1 MNSNQNNQIPTQ
13 SKEDILNK
21 SQATSKTEKRFRDL
35 DNLNRNLMKKVYADL
50 YTRNVKLYQ
59 EKDLTF
65 ENFLFNFYPDFE
77 SLKDFENP
85 NYKLLL
91 ERMDLIVKSKFDREN
106 RLNSGKNKNELI
118 KELNYLSQEDEWALI
133 DRYQKAKFDEEE
145 ENKKKEKILNHKKY
159 LNDLNED
166 IIKKKN
172 YVDPVQKKKND
183 IYLFDQKEKEK
194 KLEQTKIQN
203 QEKILQ
209 IKKNIINNKCITMEH
224 LNKIEKDNFDIN
236 EDNKNLICYKIEFL
250 EKINDIK
257 YLNEESL
264 PALVERIIE
273 EKKLEKIKK
282 LVFADKYQK
291 ELTKHMDY
299 VIRNSERPN
308 KMSVEERKIN
318 KKLLDEAKAYFNQK
332 YKLSY

>member
-35 DNLNRNLMKKVYADL
+35 DNLNRNLIKKVYADL

>member
-1 MNSNQNNQIPTQ
+1 MNSNQIQTQ
-13 SKEDILNK
+13 TKEDNLNK
-21 SQATSKTEKRFRDL
+21 SQETSKTEKRFRDL

-50 YTRNVKLYQ
+50 YTRNVQLYQ
-59 EKDLTF
+59 EKNLTF
-65 ENFLFNFYPDFE
+65 ENFLFHFYSDFE
-77 SLKDFENP
+77 ALKDFENP

-106 RLNSGKNKNELI
+106 RLNSGKNKKELI

-133 DRYQKAKFDEEE
+133 ERYQRAKFDEEE

-166 IIKKKN
+166 IIRKKN
-172 YVDPVQKKKND
+172 YIDPVQKKKNE
-183 IYLFDQKEKEK
+183 IYLYDEKEAAK
-194 KLEQTKIQN
+194 KLEQTKILN
-203 QEKILQ
+203 QEKILA
-209 IKKNIINNKCITMEH
+209 IKKNIINNKCITMEI
-224 LNKIEKDNFDIN
+224 LNKMEKDNFDIN
-236 EDNKNLICYKIEFL
+236 EDNKDLICYKIDFL

-257 YLNEESL
+257 YLNEENL
-264 PALVERIIE
+264 PALTERIIE

-291 ELTKHMDY
+291 ELTDHMDKT
-299 VIRNSERPN
+299 IRNTERPN
-308 KMSVEERKIN
+308 KMSIVERQLN

>member
-1 MNSNQNNQIPTQ
+1 MNSNQIQTQ
-13 SKEDILNK
+13 TKEDNLNK
-21 SQATSKTEKRFRDL
+21 SQETSKTEKRFRDL

-50 YTRNVKLYQ
+50 YTRNVQLYQ
-59 EKDLTF
+59 EKNLTF
-65 ENFLFNFYPDFE
+65 ENFLFHFYSDFE
-77 SLKDFENP
+77 ALKDFENP

-106 RLNSGKNKNELI
+106 RLNSGKNKKELI

-133 DRYQKAKFDEEE
+133 ERYQRAKFDEEE

-166 IIKKKN
+166 IIRKKN
-172 YVDPVQKKKND
+172 YIDPVQKKKNE
-183 IYLFDQKEKEK
+183 IYLYDEKEAAK
-194 KLEQTKIQN
+194 KLEQTKILN
-203 QEKILQ
+203 QEKILA
-209 IKKNIINNKCITMEH
+209 IKKNIINNKCITMEI

-236 EDNKNLICYKIEFL
+236 EDNKDLICYKIDFL

-257 YLNEESL
+257 YLNEENL
-264 PALVERIIE
+264 PALTERIIE

-291 ELTKHMDY
+291 ELTDHMDKT
-299 VIRNSERPN
+299 IRNTERPN
-308 KMSVEERKIN
+308 KMSIVERQLN

>member
-159 LNDLNED
+159 LNVLNED

>member
-1 MNSNQNNQIPTQ
+1 MNSNQIQTQ
-13 SKEDILNK
+13 TKEDNLNK
-21 SQATSKTEKRFRDL
+21 SQETSKTEKRFRDL

-50 YTRNVKLYQ
+50 YTRNVQLYQ
-59 EKDLTF
+59 EKNLTF
-65 ENFLFNFYPDFE
+65 ENFLFHFYSDFE
-77 SLKDFENP
+77 ALKDFENP

-106 RLNSGKNKNELI
+106 RLNSGKNKKELI

-133 DRYQKAKFDEEE
+133 ERYQRAKFDEEE

-166 IIKKKN
+166 IIRKKN
-172 YVDPVQKKKND
+172 YIDPVQKKKNE
-183 IYLFDQKEKEK
+183 IYLYDKKEAAK
-194 KLEQTKIQN
+194 KLEQTKILN
-203 QEKILQ
+203 QEKLLA
-209 IKKNIINNKCITMEH
+209 IKKNIINNKCITMEI

-236 EDNKNLICYKIEFL
+236 EDNKDLICYKIDFL

-257 YLNEESL
+257 YLNEENL
-264 PALVERIIE
+264 PALTERIIE

-291 ELTKHMDY
+291 ELTDHMDKT
-299 VIRNSERPN
+299 IRNTERPN
-308 KMSVEERKIN
+308 KMSIVERQLN

>member
-1 MNSNQNNQIPTQ
+1 MNSNQIQTQ
-13 SKEDILNK
+13 TKEDNLNK
-21 SQATSKTEKRFRDL
+21 SQETSKTEKRFRDL

-264 PALVERIIE
+264 PALVKRIIE

-291 ELTKHMDY
+291 ELTDHMDKT
-299 VIRNSERPN
+299 IRNTERPN
-308 KMSVEERKIN
+308 KMSIVERQLN

>member
-194 KLEQTKIQN
+194 ELEQTKIQN

-291 ELTKHMDY
+291 ELTEHMDY

>member
-106 RLNSGKNKNELI
+106 RLNSGKNKKELI

-133 DRYQKAKFDEEE
+133 ERYQRAKFDEEE

-166 IIKKKN
+166 IIRKKN
-172 YVDPVQKKKND
+172 YIDPVQKKKNE
-183 IYLFDQKEKEK
+183 IYLYDEKEAAK
-194 KLEQTKIQN
+194 KLEQTKILN
-203 QEKILQ
+203 QEKLLA
-209 IKKNIINNKCITMEH
+209 IKKNIINNKCITMEI

-236 EDNKNLICYKIEFL
+236 EDNKDLICYKIDFL

-257 YLNEESL
+257 YLNEENL
-264 PALVERIIE
+264 PALTERIIE

-291 ELTKHMDY
+291 ELTEHMDY

>member
-1 MNSNQNNQIPTQ
+1 MNSNQIQTQ
-13 SKEDILNK
+13 TKEDNLNK
-21 SQATSKTEKRFRDL
+21 SQETSKTEKRFRDL

-50 YTRNVKLYQ
+50 YTRNVQLYQ
-59 EKDLTF
+59 EKNLTF
-65 ENFLFNFYPDFE
+65 ENFLFHFYSDFE
-77 SLKDFENP
+77 ALKDFENP

-106 RLNSGKNKNELI
+106 RLNSGKNKKELI

-133 DRYQKAKFDEEE
+133 ERYQRAKFDEEE

-159 LNDLNED
+159 LNELNED
-166 IIKKKN
+166 IIRKKN
-172 YVDPVQKKKND
+172 YIDPVQKKKNE
-183 IYLFDQKEKEK
+183 IYLYDEKEAAK
-194 KLEQTKIQN
+194 KLEQTKILN
-203 QEKILQ
+203 QEKLLA
-209 IKKNIINNKCITMEH
+209 IKKNIINNKCITMEI

-236 EDNKNLICYKIEFL
+236 ENNKDLICYKIDFL

-257 YLNEESL
+257 YLNEENL
-264 PALVERIIE
+264 PALTERIIE

-291 ELTKHMDY
+291 ELTDHMDKT
-299 VIRNSERPN
+299 IRNTERPN
-308 KMSVEERKIN
+308 KMSIVERQLN

>member
-1 MNSNQNNQIPTQ
+1 MNSNQIQTQ
-13 SKEDILNK
+13 TKEDNLNK
-21 SQATSKTEKRFRDL
+21 SQETSKTEKRFRDL

-50 YTRNVKLYQ
+50 YTRNVQLYQ
-59 EKDLTF
+59 EKNLTF
-65 ENFLFNFYPDFE
+65 ENFLFHFYSDFE
-77 SLKDFENP
+77 ALKDFENP

-91 ERMDLIVKSKFDREN
+91 ERMDLVVKSKFDREN
-106 RLNSGKNKNELI
+106 RLNSGKNKKELI

-133 DRYQKAKFDEEE
+133 ERYQRAKFDEEE

-166 IIKKKN
+166 IIRKKN
-172 YVDPVQKKKND
+172 YIDPVQKKKNE
-183 IYLFDQKEKEK
+183 IYLYDEKEAAK
-194 KLEQTKIQN
+194 KLEQTKILN
-203 QEKILQ
+203 QEKLLA
-209 IKKNIINNKCITMEH
+209 IKKNIINNKCITMEI

-236 EDNKNLICYKIEFL
+236 EDNKDLICYKIDFL
-250 EKINDIK
+250 EKVNDIK
-257 YLNEESL
+257 YLNEENL
-264 PALVERIIE
+264 PALTERIIE

-291 ELTKHMDY
+291 ELTDHMDKT
-299 VIRNSERPN
+299 IRNTERPN
-308 KMSVEERKIN
+308 KMSIVERQLN

>member
-1 MNSNQNNQIPTQ
+1 MNSNQIQTQ
-13 SKEDILNK
+13 TKEDNLNK
-21 SQATSKTEKRFRDL
+21 SQETSKTEKRFRDL

-50 YTRNVKLYQ
+50 YTRNVQLYQ
-59 EKDLTF
+59 EKNLTF
-65 ENFLFNFYPDFE
+65 ENFLFHFYSDFE
-77 SLKDFENP
+77 ALKDFENP

-106 RLNSGKNKNELI
+106 RLNSGKNKKELI

-133 DRYQKAKFDEEE
+133 ERYQRAKFDEEE

-166 IIKKKN
+166 IIRKKN
-172 YVDPVQKKKND
+172 YIDPVQKKKNE
-183 IYLFDQKEKEK
+183 IYLYDEKEAVK
-194 KLEQTKIQN
+194 KLEQTKILN
-203 QEKILQ
+203 QEKLLA
-209 IKKNIINNKCITMEH
+209 IKKNIINNKCITMEI

-236 EDNKNLICYKIEFL
+236 EDNKDLICYKIDFL

-257 YLNEESL
+257 YLNEENL
-264 PALVERIIE
+264 PALTERIIE

-291 ELTKHMDY
+291 ELTDHMDKT
-299 VIRNSERPN
+299 IRNTERPN
-308 KMSVEERKIN
+308 KMSIVERQLN

>member
-1 MNSNQNNQIPTQ
+1 MNSNQIQTQ
-13 SKEDILNK
+13 TKEDNLNK
-21 SQATSKTEKRFRDL
+21 SQETSKTEKRFRDL

-50 YTRNVKLYQ
+50 YTRNVQLYQ
-59 EKDLTF
+59 EKNLTF
-65 ENFLFNFYPDFE
+65 ENFLFHFYSDFE
-77 SLKDFENP
+77 ALKDFENP

-106 RLNSGKNKNELI
+106 RLNSGKNKKELI

-133 DRYQKAKFDEEE
+133 ERYQRAKFDEEE

-166 IIKKKN
+166 IIRKKN
-172 YVDPVQKKKND
+172 YIDPVQKKKNE
-183 IYLFDQKEKEK
+183 IYLYDEKEAAK
-194 KLEQTKIQN
+194 KLEQTKILN
-203 QEKILQ
+203 QEKLLA
-209 IKKNIINNKCITMEH
+209 IKKNIINNKCITMEI
-224 LNKIEKDNFDIN
+224 LNKMEKDNFDIN
-236 EDNKNLICYKIEFL
+236 EDNKDLICYKIDFL
-250 EKINDIK
+250 EKVNDIK
-257 YLNEESL
+257 YLNEENL
-264 PALVERIIE
+264 PALTERIIE

-291 ELTKHMDY
+291 ELTDHMDKT
-299 VIRNSERPN
+299 IRNTERPN
-308 KMSVEERKIN
+308 KMSIVERQLN

>member
-65 ENFLFNFYPDFE
+65 DFE

-291 ELTKHMDY
+291 ELTEHMDY